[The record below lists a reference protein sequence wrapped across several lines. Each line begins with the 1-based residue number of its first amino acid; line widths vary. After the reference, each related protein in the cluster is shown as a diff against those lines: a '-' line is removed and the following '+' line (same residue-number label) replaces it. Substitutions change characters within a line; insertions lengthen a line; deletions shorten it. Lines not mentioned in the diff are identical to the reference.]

1 MTKESTAVVTA
12 QPKTAVDLFKQPNV
26 RERFVEIMGKR
37 GNAFTSSV
45 LTLVSQNEKLKK
57 CDPQSIYLCAMMA
70 ATLNLPV
77 NANLGFAYIIP
88 YGDKAQFQMG
98 YKGFIQLAMRS
109 GQFKTISSAPIY
121 KDQIVSQNPLKG
133 FEFDFTVLPGKDEK
147 PVGYAAYIELMNG
160 FNKTLYMTTQE
171 VTAHGKKYSKTFNTG
186 PWKDDFETMA
196 LKTVMKLL
204 LSKYAPLSVEM
215 EQAVTADQGT
225 INEINTDGTVVVEYP
240 DAGKEVI
247 TLEMLEE
254 AFKEKQKHLNG
265 DEHVNIERI
274 IKNKE
279 QESYEKAYQL
289 IQSK

>member
-133 FEFDFTVLPGKDEK
+133 FEFDFTVLPDKDEK

-196 LKTVMKLL
+196 LKTVIKLL

-225 INEINTDGTVVVEYP
+225 INEIDTDGTVVVEYP